1 MLCYVLEDPRVNNNE
16 HAIIVTLCL
25 RFQSCYLCMQMKWIH
40 HLRWVIVFPPGINI
54 LEAGSMGTLSL
65 SLCSI

>member
-1 MLCYVLEDPRVNNNE
+1 MLCYVSENPRVSTSE
-16 HAIIVTLCL
+16 HAIIVTLCI
-25 RFQSCYLCMQMKWIH
+25 RFQSYLCMQMKWIH